1 MSRFPSVA
9 RGFFEKSARN
19 VLQRRVA
26 IERLAGHDAP
36 MASTRTTNGV
46 RREGIARGGV
56 DDAQVIDDLVE
67 RVTRKLSGRNLALLV
82 NEACFTEERRLAK
95 GGDADYLRLLR
106 SARRKLGRGHEDE
119 LEDAVE
125 ALVRH
130 YANEIHGHFDVNLYA
145 RATRALPKGLAL
157 LLKSQKPWK
166 LFRRERREL
175 NLLDRVRC
183 SGELGTFDSLVDKG
197 TVVLVPTHSSNF
209 DSPAIGFALH
219 ASGLPPVI
227 YGAGINLFTNWLLSY
242 FMDHLGAYKVDR
254 LKKHA
259 LYKVCLKEYSTLA
272 IRRRWH
278 SLFFP
283 GGTRSR
289 SGRIE
294 QGLKKGLMGTGIEAY
309 KDNLREG
316 RDKPRVFFIPATI
329 NYQLVLEAETLIDDA
344 LKESGK
350 SRYIITDDEFSRPDK
365 VLAYVWNML
374 EVDNP
379 IEVVFGAPL
388 DPFGNPVNADGDSL
402 DPAGRPFDP
411 AEYVCRAGAV
421 VEDSQR
427 DRVYTGRLAD
437 AISDSY
443 FVHTVL
449 FPCNVVAAA
458 AQRCLQARYPD
469 LDLFE
474 RLLLVDDERNIELP
488 ELDAEIG
495 RVVDALRALCRDG
508 RVRLDGELSAGP
520 IASIRDDAIE
530 AFGRYHNRAA
540 VLIVDGVARV
550 GDPRLALFYAN
561 RLVGYPLPTPGG
573 DA

>member
-1 MSRFPSVA
+1 MSS
-9 RGFFEKSARN
+9 S
-19 VLQRRVA
+19 
-26 IERLAGHDAP
+26 
-36 MASTRTTNGV
+36 RTTKGV

-56 DDAQVIDDLVE
+56 VDAEVIDELVE
-67 RVTRKLSGRNLALLV
+67 RVTRKLSGKNLALLV
-82 NEACFTEERRLAK
+82 NEACFTEERRIGKRA
-95 GGDADYLRLLR
+95 GEADYLRLLR
-106 SARRKLGRGHEDE
+106 STRRKLARGSDDD

-130 YANEIHGHFDVNLYA
+130 YAEEIHGHFDVNLYA
-145 RATRALPKGLAL
+145 RAPRALPKGLEL

-166 LFRRERREL
+166 LFRRKRRGL
-175 NLLDRVRC
+175 NLVDRVRC
-183 SGELGTFDSLVDKG
+183 SGELATIDSLVERG

-254 LKKHA
+254 RKTHA

-294 QGLKKGLMGTGIEAY
+294 RGLKKGLMGTGLEAY

-316 RDKPRVFFIPATI
+316 RELPRVFFVPATI

-344 LKESGK
+344 LKEAGK

-365 VLAYVWNML
+365 VLSYVWNTL

-388 DPFGNPVNADGDSL
+388 DPFGNRVNADGDSL
-402 DPAGRPFDP
+402 DPTGRPFDP
-411 AEYVCRAGAV
+411 AEYVCRDGDV

-427 DRVYTGRLAD
+427 DRVYTQRLAES
-437 AISDSY
+437 ISDS
-443 FVHTVL
+443 FFEHTVL

-458 AQRCLQARYPD
+458 AQRRIEARYPA

-474 RLLLVDDERNIELP
+474 RLLLTDDERCVPLG
-488 ELDAEIG
+488 ELDVE
-495 RVVDALRALCRDG
+495 VSLLVDRLRKLAGEG
-508 RVRLDGELSAGP
+508 RVRLGGEL
-520 IASIRDDAIE
+520 ASGTIGRIREDGVA
-530 AFGRYHNRAA
+530 ALGRYHARAA
-540 VLIVDGVARV
+540 VRV
-550 GDPRLALFYAN
+550 EGETVWVEEPRLALFYAN
-561 RLVGYPLPTPGG
+561 RLVGYPLPEIG
-573 DA
+573 ASA